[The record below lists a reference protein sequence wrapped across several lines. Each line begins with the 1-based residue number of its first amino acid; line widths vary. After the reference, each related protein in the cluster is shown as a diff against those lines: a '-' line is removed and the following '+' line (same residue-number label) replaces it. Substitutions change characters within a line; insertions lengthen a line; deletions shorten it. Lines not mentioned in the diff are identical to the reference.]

1 MDTEAVES
9 RHVDARS
16 RAVSS
21 TDWNDGKYTTPSRT
35 FGQAPE
41 PLQYR
46 RPCERPFMR
55 AERDH
60 VTILFGGLT
69 QRQDRLV
76 EAALEGLG
84 YKAQRVPLPT
94 KLDFQTGRE
103 YGNTGQCN
111 PTYFT
116 VGTLL
121 NFLMQLRDVQGV
133 PTERIISDYVFVT
146 ANSPCGPCRFGMYES
161 EYRLALRN
169 AGFDGFRVLVFDQES
184 DLLQSDSDAGLEMN
198 ATGFTRVLSAIFLGD
213 VLNAVA
219 NHIRPYEL
227 VPGRTDEVLERC
239 LALCQD
245 ALRARDGD
253 PRPTLAAWLLARLT
267 KIDVREI
274 AAVLAQLR
282 TRRYVEAL
290 ARCRALIDQEIEI
303 DYTRAKPIVKVTGEF
318 WAQTTEGDGNF
329 HMFRFL
335 EQEGAET
342 LTEPFATWFDYTIY
356 WWQQYFEDRRR
367 LSGAAEPPQWW
378 NVARRLRAAVAYGSR
393 DLSLRL
399 AAWMYRHEY
408 ERMRLALGGT
418 SHELAGQLALRRM
431 GHPYYNSRTSGGE
444 AHLEVAKNIYYH
456 HRALAHMVLSL
467 KPFGCM
473 PSTQSDGAQ
482 AAVLARYPDM
492 IFLPIET
499 SGEGDTHAY
508 SRTQMALSDAKVK
521 CRHEFQ
527 AALARTGYTL
537 ADVRDFVA
545 TQRAL
550 RRPLQPLPHA
560 NGVIGRAANFV
571 LHVGAQMDRDPN
583 WRAHRQQV
591 DLGSGHV

>member
-1 MDTEAVES
+1 MHQETARLQRSERCVSVAASAYRNNTGCANPQRPFTAVL
-9 RHVDARS
+9 H
-16 RAVSS
+16 
-21 TDWNDGKYTTPSRT
+21 
-35 FGQAPE
+35 
-41 PLQYR
+41 YR
-46 RPCERPFMR
+46 RPVERPFTR
-55 AERDH
+55 AERNH
-60 VTILFGGLT
+60 VTLLFGGLT
-69 QRQDRLV
+69 QRQDRLI
-76 EAALEGLG
+76 EAAMEGLG
-84 YKAQRVPLPT
+84 YKARRIPLPT

-103 YGNTGQCN
+103 YGNPGQCN

-116 VGTLL
+116 VGALL
-121 NFLMQLRDVQGV
+121 NFLMQLRDVQGI

-146 ANSPCGPCRFGMYES
+146 ASSPCGPCRFGMYES

-184 DLLQSDSDAGLEMN
+184 DLMQTDDEAGLQIN
-198 ATGFTRVLSAIFLGD
+198 ATSFLPALSAVFLGD
-213 VLNAVA
+213 MLNAVA
-219 NHIRPYEL
+219 NHIRPYEV
-227 VPGRTDEVLERC
+227 VPGRTEEVFERC
-239 LALCQD
+239 LALCQE
-245 ALRARDGD
+245 ALRQHDERD

-267 KIDVREI
+267 GIDVQEI
-274 AAVLAQLR
+274 ATVLAQLR
-282 TRRYVEAL
+282 TRRYVDAL
-290 ARCRALIDQEIEI
+290 SRCRALINEEIEV

-342 LTEPFATWFDYTIY
+342 LTEPFATWFDYSIY
-356 WWQQYFEDRRR
+356 WWQQYFEDRRGISEAGESPR
-367 LSGAAEPPQWW
+367 WW
-378 NVARRLRAAVAYGSR
+378 NVLRHLHGAVAHGSR
-393 DLSLRL
+393 ALALRL

-408 ERMRLALGGT
+408 ERMRQALGGT
-418 SHELAGQLALRRM
+418 SHTLAGQLALRRM

-456 HRALAHMVLSL
+456 HRGLAHMVLSL

-527 AALARTGYTL
+527 AALARTGHPL
-537 ADVRDFVA
+537 AEVRDYIKA
-545 TQRAL
+545 HPAL
-550 RRPLQPLPHA
+550 RRPLQPLAHLH
-560 NGVIGRAANFV
+560 GVIGRAANFV
-571 LHVGAQMDRDPN
+571 LHVGAQMDRDPD
-583 WRAHRQQV
+583 WRAGLQQTAP
-591 DLGSGHV
+591 GSHHV